1 VEAITPYIMVAG
13 MFESKGGSEFVVQ
26 KEINPTIYDWKHYNT
41 SVLQMNSHDLLELK
55 FDLSDATFHGTAD
68 YI

>member
-1 VEAITPYIMVAG
+1 MAHRD
-13 MFESKGGSEFVVQ
+13 
-26 KEINPTIYDWKHYNT
+26 INPTIYDWKHYNT

-55 FDLSDATFHGTAD
+55 FDLSDATLHGTAD

>member
-1 VEAITPYIMVAG
+1 MVAG
-13 MFESKGGSEFVVQ
+13 MFESKGGSEFVVHRD
-26 KEINPTIYDWKHYNT
+26 INPTIYDWKHYNT